1 MLTPSESRHS
11 ENHSATRTRSPF
23 ATPWNDLAFFRVLC
37 HFDVSPSAPE
47 NTTALQGSVC
57 PKGLMHVLVQ
67 PEGCNGSVQGP
78 RAPSWPQHLLLGDLG
93 SSRKEPTVLFIREGV
108 KPKEG
113 IRLLLLRSLTLHASA
128 VSPVMGL
135 KAG

>member
-1 MLTPSESRHS
+1 MASLT
-11 ENHSATRTRSPF
+11 
-23 ATPWNDLAFFRVLC
+23 L
-37 HFDVSPSAPE
+37 SPSAPE

-67 PEGCNGSVQGP
+67 PESCDGSVQGP

-108 KPKEG
+108 KPKEPKEG